1 MVGKHPKRR
10 ARPGVDRAGRT
21 PLHYAAADAVK
32 EEVVRLLDSG
42 ADPSAQDDN
51 GWSPLHFAAQSNSAD
66 IAGALLAAGAMV
78 DLKDSDGNTPLFR
91 AVFSS
96 CGDGALIDL
105 LRKAGADPQ
114 AANNSGVTPVS
125 LARTIANFDVARFF
139 GDLP

>member
-1 MVGKHPKRR
+1 M
-10 ARPGVDRAGRT
+10 

-42 ADPSAQDDN
+42 ADPNAQDDN
-51 GWSPLHFAAQSNSAD
+51 GRSPLHFAAQSNSAD
-66 IAGALLAAGAMV
+66 IARALLAVGAMV
-78 DLKDSDGNTPLFR
+78 DLKDSEGNTPLFR

-105 LRKAGADPQ
+105 LRKAGADPH

-125 LARTIANFDVARFF
+125 LARAIANFDVARFF